1 MGRIPQKSTLRCAF
15 CQGKGTQPGANRLSC
30 IACGGSGRITLK
42 QPYTICKECGGRGKK
57 KGANLYCLPC
67 HGKGVVEER
76 RYLSRAES
84 PILKMKKKSKKRRK
98 GKFGKRKPIK
108 KSRRKKRSI
117 KSAKPKVRK
126 VPTRTAGRGSS
137 ISRSEIGTKAA
148 VKKERK
154 SFFKKLL
161 GFLEIL

>member
-30 IACGGSGRITLK
+30 IVCGGSGRINLK

-126 VPTRTAGRGSS
+126 A
-137 ISRSEIGTKAA
+137 KAA

-154 SFFKKLL
+154 SFFKRLL